1 MFEKAKKFFK
11 EVRIEMG
18 KVTWPKREQL
28 WGSTGVVIVISL
40 LLAVFIGMVDLLL
53 SRAVGLLLR

>member
-53 SRAVGLLLR
+53 SRVVGFLLR